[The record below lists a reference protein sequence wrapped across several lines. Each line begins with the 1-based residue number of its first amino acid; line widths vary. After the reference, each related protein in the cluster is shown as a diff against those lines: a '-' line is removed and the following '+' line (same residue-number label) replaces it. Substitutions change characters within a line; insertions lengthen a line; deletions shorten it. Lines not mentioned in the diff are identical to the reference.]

1 MDPIVLAL
9 ILFTLS
15 VLIGFE
21 IITKVPPILHTP
33 LVVASHAMAAIMVVS
48 AIEIA
53 GRPGEGLL
61 AEVLGGLALLL
72 GVINVVGGYVIEGH
86 VPAELVKQLLADHP
100 AGVKGLS
107 VPGMPVGAPGMD
119 GPVPEHY
126 VVYSFDARGKA
137 SVYAQR

>member
-48 AIEIA
+48 AIEVA
-53 GRPGEGLL
+53 GTSPDEPL
-61 AEVLGGLALLL
+61 AQILGGIALLL
-72 GVINVVGGYVIEGH
+72 GVINVVGGYVI
-86 VPAELVKQLLADHP
+86 ADRMLANF
-100 AGVKGLS
+100 KT
-107 VPGMPVGAPGMD
+107 
-119 GPVPEHY
+119 
-126 VVYSFDARGKA
+126 GKA
-137 SVYAQR
+137 KGKS

>member
-21 IITKVPPILHTP
+21 VITKVPPILHTP

-53 GRPGEGLL
+53 GKTGEGLT
-61 AEVLGGLALLL
+61 AEILGGLALLL
-72 GVINVVGGYVIEGH
+72 GVINVVGGYVI
-86 VPAELVKQLLADHP
+86 ADRMLANFKTGKSKSG
-100 AGVKGLS
+100 AKGK
-107 VPGMPVGAPGMD
+107 P
-119 GPVPEHY
+119 
-126 VVYSFDARGKA
+126 
-137 SVYAQR
+137 

>member
-48 AIEIA
+48 AIEVA
-53 GRPGEGLL
+53 GSSPDDPL
-61 AEVLGGLALLL
+61 AQILGGIALLL
-72 GVINVVGGYVIEGH
+72 GVKRRSQNFVVF
-86 VPAELVKQLLADHP
+86 VKDFLILRLLTSQLRCF
-100 AGVKGLS
+100 S
-107 VPGMPVGAPGMD
+107 V
-119 GPVPEHY
+119 
-126 VVYSFDARGKA
+126 R
-137 SVYAQR
+137 

>member
-1 MDPIVLAL
+1 MDPMVVAL

-53 GRPGEGLL
+53 GSAKDDVVGQI
-61 AEVLGGLALLL
+61 LGAVALLL
-72 GVINVVGGYVIEGH
+72 GVINVVGGYVI
-86 VPAELVKQLLADHP
+86 ADRMLANFH
-100 AGVKGLS
+100 AGKGKKT
-107 VPGMPVGAPGMD
+107 PGSQ
-119 GPVPEHY
+119 EK
-126 VVYSFDARGKA
+126 S
-137 SVYAQR
+137 